1 MLPLKLRRLMFNVTP
16 YFGSL
21 IENIEQIKERYMK
34 NKKKHPL
41 TIGLVLLGV
50 IGQTVFTPT
59 ASASQVGQE
68 DQIYGRLRRKQCRK

>member
-1 MLPLKLRRLMFNVTP
+1 
-16 YFGSL
+16 
-21 IENIEQIKERYMK
+21 MK

-68 DQIYGRLRRKQCRK
+68 DQIYGDYAVNRAETERKHIAMVETQEP